1 MTEFEFAHPLWLWGL
16 LLPLL
21 ILLLARQRT
30 AFFDRI
36 QHFADAHL
44 LPHLLINTLKPRSLF
59 KLLGIWTLVWT
70 LGILA
75 LAGPRWDYEE
85 QEVFRAHNNLMILLD
100 LSDSMRVKDLPQA
113 RLEQAMQEIEDI
125 LRQAQNLHIGLI
137 GFAGLPHLIAPL
149 SDDYQT
155 LRNLL
160 YEVKIEDI
168 PVQGSQLSLA
178 LQEASRWLKG
188 QSDKTSYV
196 LLLSDGEF
204 DAAEVQKSVAQL
216 PQLNFHLHTLGIGTV
231 QGKEIELADG
241 SWKKDA
247 KGEVILSR
255 LNPQNLQQLA
265 SAGAGI
271 YQQANYQ
278 QQDTQAI
285 LAAIQRDNAELDKDK
300 TMQKLW
306 HERFYLLVIAMMIL
320 LLPQFRRTDLN
331 SKR

>member
-1 MTEFEFAHPLWLWGL
+1 MTAFEFAHPSWLWGL

-21 ILLLARQRT
+21 VLLLAQRHVSV
-30 AFFDRI
+30 FSRLQD
-36 QHFADAHL
+36 FADAHL
-44 LPHLLINTLKPRSLF
+44 LPHLLLHSHKPRSLIQ
-59 KLLGIWTLVWT
+59 LMGMWTLIWT

-85 QEVFRAHNNLMILLD
+85 QEVFRSYSNLMILLD

-125 LRQAQNLHIGLI
+125 LRQAKDLHIGLI

-155 LRNLL
+155 LRHLL
-160 YEVKIEDI
+160 YEIKIDDI

-204 DAAEVQKSVAQL
+204 DATEMQKSVAAL
-216 PQLNFHLHTLGIGTV
+216 PQLNFHLHTLGIGTT

-241 SWKKDA
+241 GWKKDSH
-247 KGEVILSR
+247 GEVILSR

-265 SAGAGI
+265 SVGKGI
-271 YQQANYQ
+271 YQQASYQ

-285 LAAIQRDNAELDKDK
+285 LAAIQQNNAELDKDK
-300 TMQKLW
+300 TVQKLW
-306 HERFYLLVIAMMIL
+306 HERFYLLVIAMMLL
-320 LLPQFRRTDLN
+320 LLPWFRRVHLN
-331 SKR
+331 GTF

>member
-265 SAGAGI
+265 SAGTGI

-306 HERFYLLVIAMMIL
+306 HERFYLLVITMMIL

>member
-265 SAGAGI
+265 SAGTGI

>member
-16 LLPLL
+16 TLPLFM
-21 ILLLARQRT
+21 LLLARQRT
-30 AFFDRI
+30 VFFDRI

-44 LPHLLINTLKPRSLF
+44 LPHLLTNSPKSRNLL
-59 KLLGIWTLVWT
+59 KLLGMWTLIWT

-85 QEVFRAHNNLMILLD
+85 QEVFRSHNNLMILLD

-125 LRQAQNLHIGLI
+125 LRHAKNLHVGLI

-155 LRNLL
+155 LRHLL

-204 DAAEVQKSVAQL
+204 AATEVQKSVAELTQF
-216 PQLNFHLHTLGIGTV
+216 NFHLHALGIGSV

-241 SWKKDA
+241 SWKKDE

-265 SAGAGI
+265 NAGRGI
-271 YQQANYQ
+271 YQQADYR

-285 LAAIQRDNAELDKDK
+285 LEAIQRDNTELDKDK
-300 TMQKLW
+300 TVQKLW
-306 HERFYLLVIAMMIL
+306 HERFYLLVIAMMVL
-320 LLPQFRRTDLN
+320 LLTKFRRSITLLG
-331 SKR
+331 K